1 MIQAKWS
8 MQCDC
13 APGGAAITRKSEF
26 ETLNE
31 PVLAATTLHLRDA
44 MGLPHGSLSMDW
56 SRKDESSS
64 SVDPPANSGGHE
76 LDFTH
81 AFIVVHGAG

>member
-1 MIQAKWS
+1 

-81 AFIVVHGAG
+81 AFIVVHGAGW